1 MGLKPKTEKIRSR
14 NQAFKDMV
22 KDLEVEKLAAKWAV
36 EDYTQH
42 YFSGEKDL
50 CPLCLKELSTI
61 LICSIAISLFSL
73 LQISSK

>member
-36 EDYTQH
+36 EDYNEH
-42 YFSGEKDL
+42 YFNGEKDYAPEVNDVL
-50 CPLCLKELSTI
+50 EFDDIDDNDYYLD
-61 LICSIAISLFSL
+61 
-73 LQISSK
+73 

>member
-36 EDYTQH
+36 EDYNEH
-42 YFSGEKDL
+42 YFNGEKDYAPEVSDVL
-50 CPLCLKELSTI
+50 EFDDIDDNDYYLD
-61 LICSIAISLFSL
+61 
-73 LQISSK
+73 

>member
-36 EDYTQH
+36 EDYNEH
-42 YFSGEKDL
+42 YFNGEKDYA
-50 CPLCLKELSTI
+50 PELKDVFEFDDIDDNDYYLD
-61 LICSIAISLFSL
+61 
-73 LQISSK
+73 

>member
-36 EDYTQH
+36 EDYNEH
-42 YFSGEKDL
+42 YFNGEKDYAL
-50 CPLCLKELSTI
+50 ETSDVLEYDDIDDNDYYLD
-61 LICSIAISLFSL
+61 
-73 LQISSK
+73 